1 MMDYK
6 FSGDFNVSDNVYHIS
21 VVLNLYIILIERKI

>member
-6 FSGDFNVSDNVYHIS
+6 FSGDVSDNVYHIS